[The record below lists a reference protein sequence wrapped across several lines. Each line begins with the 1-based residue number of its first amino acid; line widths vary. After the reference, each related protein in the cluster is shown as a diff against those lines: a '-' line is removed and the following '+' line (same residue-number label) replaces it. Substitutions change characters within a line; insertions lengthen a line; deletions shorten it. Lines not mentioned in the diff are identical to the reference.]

1 MRNIATLHGMLPKPF
16 FIPIRPY
23 RIPARFSASSHVS
36 STLLYLA
43 RQIPDFAR
51 NITSR
56 FGNGPPSSWQRALI
70 RRFALLRH
78 TALPDFFPAI
88 KATRPL
94 GSCCFSLRN
103 TMSVRY
109 GVCERLP
116 CANKTEISALD
127 AMVSNTSLDYTQR
140 RLRPLARRA
149 ESTARPPFVAI
160 RARKP

>member
-56 FGNGPPSSWQRALI
+56 FGNGPPSSWQIALI

-88 KATRPL
+88 KATRPWRP
-94 GSCCFSLRN
+94 CCFAGN

-109 GVCERLP
+109 GVRRRFPLENRS
-116 CANKTEISALD
+116 EMSALHLIASNRILFTRRD
-127 AMVSNTSLDYTQR
+127 AYD
-140 RLRPLARRA
+140 P
-149 ESTARPPFVAI
+149 
-160 RARKP
+160 